1 MKLRIDRF
9 GNELGDPARKKGFV
23 ESETAGSSQLLVV
36 TSVSR
41 WRGSLVLD
49 WIGAIG
55 EWYGIVGSSGRRLE
69 KGNG

>member
-1 MKLRIDRF
+1 MKD
-9 GNELGDPARKKGFV
+9 FV